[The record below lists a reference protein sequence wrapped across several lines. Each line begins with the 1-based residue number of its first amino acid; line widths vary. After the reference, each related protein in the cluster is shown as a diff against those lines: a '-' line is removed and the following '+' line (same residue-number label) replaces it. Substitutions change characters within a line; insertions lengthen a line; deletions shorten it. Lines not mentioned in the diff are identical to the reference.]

1 MTEINFN
8 IASSVATSKIV
19 ANNRPQ
25 EIEIKQFL
33 QGPGID
39 PASDDASGH
48 QMMQR
53 MKIEISGLE
62 KSTGKVNDAISI
74 LETID
79 GSSQAIIFALERMQ
93 GLATRAATETASVT
107 ERAALDLE
115 FGELFAEIQSLATE
129 SNWHNTSVMSSSD
142 QETGVYLDTTVPIDR
157 SSVSV
162 GKADHNETISIT
174 LKSWDPR
181 AAIRGNAIQQT
192 VDPVTGLQLIGG
204 NQFTPNGLLD
214 GGDDLPLGDPNML
227 GYDLSGND
235 DSITGGL
242 ANQFARVTET
252 QAFGSAVLWV
262 GNPLPGDGIPQ
273 RLNILSKI
281 NAEYV
286 LANIEKAISAASDER
301 ARLNEFISQ
310 LDGMGDYFADVSG
323 ELNQSQGPIIGDV
336 GYAVEAS
343 EVSRSKIIAKA
354 GAGLSAQA
362 SAGNQTV
369 LTFLM
374 K

>member
-1 MTEINFN
+1 MTEINTN
-8 IASSVATSKIV
+8 IASPVVTSKIV

-33 QGPGID
+33 QGPIID
-39 PASDDASGH
+39 SASDDAAGH

-62 KSTGKVNDAISI
+62 KSTSKVNDAISI

-79 GSSQAIIFALERMQ
+79 GSSQAIIFALGRMQ
-93 GLATRAATETASVT
+93 ELATRAATETASVT
-107 ERAALDLE
+107 ERAALDFE
-115 FGELFAEIQSLATE
+115 FGELLAEIQGLATE
-129 SNWHNTSVMSSSD
+129 SNWHNMSVMSSGD
-142 QETGVYLDTTVPIDR
+142 QETGVYLDTTVPVDR
-157 SSVSV
+157 SSIPV
-162 GKADHNETISIT
+162 GKSDNETMSIT

-227 GYDLSGND
+227 GYDLKGND

-242 ANQFARVTET
+242 ANQSARATET
-252 QAFGSAVLWV
+252 QAFGPAVLWV
-262 GNPLPGDGIPQ
+262 GSPLRGDGTPQ

-286 LANIEKAISAASDER
+286 LANIEKAIGAASDER

-310 LDGMGDYFADVSG
+310 LEGAGDYFADASR
-323 ELNQSQGPIIGDV
+323 ELSQSQGPIIGDV
-336 GYAVEAS
+336 GYAVETS
-343 EVSRSKIIAKA
+343 EVSRSKIIAQG
-354 GAGLSAQA
+354 GAGLSAQ
-362 SAGNQTV
+362 SNAGKQTV